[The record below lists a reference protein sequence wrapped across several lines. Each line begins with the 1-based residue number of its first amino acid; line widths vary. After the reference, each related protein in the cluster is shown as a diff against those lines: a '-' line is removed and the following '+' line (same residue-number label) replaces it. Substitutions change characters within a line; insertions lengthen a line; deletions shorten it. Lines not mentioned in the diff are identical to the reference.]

1 MKLPILAGTALAA
14 VIMLPAAASAAPQTS
29 RTTTVTTNDRGT
41 VTRTTVTRERGRR
54 GWHWRTRCKTWWH
67 HGRKYRSCKRVRVHW

>member
-1 MKLPILAGTALAA
+1 MKLLFCAGAALAA
-14 VIMLPAAASAAPQTS
+14 AVMIPTAANAAPQTS

-41 VTRTTVTRERGRR
+41 VTRTTVTREHGNR

-67 HGRKYRSCKRVRVHW
+67 HGRKYRSCKRVRTRW